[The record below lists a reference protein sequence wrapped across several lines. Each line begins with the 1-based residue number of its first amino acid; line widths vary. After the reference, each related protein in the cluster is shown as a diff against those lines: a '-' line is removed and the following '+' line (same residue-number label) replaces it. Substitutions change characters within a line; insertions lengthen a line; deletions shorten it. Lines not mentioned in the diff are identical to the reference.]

1 MNNDVLILGEVK
13 EREVHPVTYEL
24 LAWGKGLAEKLNS
37 NLSVVILGY
46 NLERLEEVIYH
57 GADIVYYFEH
67 PSLSIFNV
75 EIYSDILAPFIKDI
89 KPEIVLAGA
98 TTTGRTIMPYLAGRL
113 KTGLTADCTSL
124 DIEEGTGLLL
134 QTRPAIGGNVL
145 ATIKTPLH
153 KPQMATVRPKGKRPL
168 ERDIKRKGKI
178 EVIKPSINTNS
189 RIERLDFRPREE
201 EVSLS
206 DAEVVLSGGKG
217 LKDPQNFSML
227 FEISKMLGAA
237 VGASRAVV
245 DMGWIGYPHQVGLSG
260 KTVNPKVYI
269 AVGISGAVQH
279 LAGMMNSEYIIAINK
294 DPDAPIFQ
302 VADLGIV
309 GDAIEILSALK
320 KKLEEKRDVQQGQ

>member
-37 NLSVVILGY
+37 NLSVVILGH

-75 EIYSDILAPFIKDI
+75 EIYSDVLAPFIKDI

-98 TTTGRTIMPYLAGRL
+98 TTAGRTIMPYLAGRL

-168 ERDIKRKGKI
+168 ERDIKRKGRI

-237 VGASRAVV
+237 VGASRVVV